1 MPKVTGLGTAK
12 KSELPGT
19 VRRSDAKAQRIF
31 AKAHDSAA
39 ETYGEGARAHR
50 VAYAAL
56 THSYEKVGDHWEAKE
71 HPGPS
76 DDRAPHGGPE
86 ETGRSAEGVDAASG
100 KRNLLD
106 LARRL
111 QIRGRWSM
119 SKDELVCAIKDA
131 NHEAKS

>member
-1 MPKVTGLGTAK
+1 MIPALVTGSVIDTDGRTVIKGMSRLRWTSTSLAT
-12 KSELPGT
+12 LPGLSVPPLGNPT
-19 VRRSDAKAQRIF
+19 TI
-31 AKAHDSAA
+31 
-39 ETYGEGARAHR
+39 
-50 VAYAAL
+50 
-56 THSYEKVGDHWEAKE
+56 HSHWEAKE